1 MNNNRQ
7 RQPIA
12 LIALTSL
19 LIGLSTSSCSTRN
32 PIIDRIVNP
41 YWKKSDFNKNWETQ
55 PLSEDVWHFRKTIT
69 DTGINEGR
77 MGIADGDWLQ
87 VDRLRWEITET
98 ALVGWRDYVGVPGT
112 NGDNFEGG
120 TDMMRG
126 ERIVSFPIV
135 GHFDERQTYDP
146 VTGQASNTLVE
157 NREKP
162 WYDRAFMRVD
172 WSRATAFYSLFPR
185 NAYSVQHNDVA
196 DPDRWRFEMKNG
208 YFETTT
214 RQEWPTDVYSYFGYY
229 DPNYAWDGYAS
240 VLNIRFSFKK
250 VDQSNDYQ
258 ALHFPDHVVMLDD
271 EGTELR
277 DENGVAK
284 RMPIFDKFGL
294 YRVNF
299 TGRANWDP
307 ERGLVNSDKDYN
319 VTRFNIWEK
328 SVDKDGKVIPLHE
341 RTVKPIVYYPN
352 VQHAEDLLEMSE
364 QVVSEWNE
372 AFQKMYF
379 AIHDEAGTGKY
390 DSWEDVDVEMV
401 RFERNAC
408 HIDNVVSVLR
418 TLDDEIEDAVE
429 KSAQF
434 GAEIKKGSTSG

>member
-1 MNNNRQ
+1 
-7 RQPIA
+7 
-12 LIALTSL
+12 
-19 LIGLSTSSCSTRN
+19 
-32 PIIDRIVNP
+32 
-41 YWKKSDFNKNWETQ
+41 
-55 PLSEDVWHFRKTIT
+55 
-69 DTGINEGR
+69 
-77 MGIADGDWLQ
+77 
-87 VDRLRWEITET
+87 
-98 ALVGWRDYVGVPGT
+98 
-112 NGDNFEGG
+112 
-120 TDMMRG
+120 MMRG

-418 TLDDEIEDAVE
+418 TLDDED
-429 KSAQF
+429 SRC
-434 GAEIKKGSTSG
+434 GREIGWVQGQ